1 MTRNDGANSMKP
13 SSEGCPSPAIPLS
26 TRLRLLTNR
35 ARKTKLLRTASVLCI
50 LALTALSVT
59 DRLPHSI
66 TDAQSAS
73 LSVRLN
79 VINGSMPAT
88 IGVPIA
94 ESVRLLDITRL
105 GVLDPAGTPV
115 PTQMRVIS
123 RWRGPVSDQT
133 KAVKWLLVDF
143 KPKVAGAHTLTTTP
157 RTAAGPLTTNVTTTS
172 IKVSTTQLELEVPRQ
187 GEALMRSIKIA
198 GIENLRAPASLQMS
212 LPRRVLINKVM
223 GPDTVIATDP
233 SLLKPGDSVRFENMG
248 TLRWDAPAGSNRL
261 VTATISTIANRVY
274 RVDEGTPRQEDVTVN
289 TAEPGDLRAATALK
303 FNHTAGATI
312 RDLTVQNDVATI
324 SSISGQTLKFSA
336 PLKLPHSAGEKIF
349 LPNTENEIVTAVVD
363 RTAVEES
370 NALRVVLRQDGY
382 FKRSEKLTGGAL
394 QKAPPTLGFTLR
406 YYAYADQPF
415 VRVRLRLVNTGAYGF
430 GASFSNQP
438 PYAQHVLL
446 RNLFFSLPTVSAGSG
461 SSQVLTDV
469 DARARIAR
477 KESGA
482 SLTAGSFEISVP
494 EFVENYPKGLTGN
507 ASGLRFDILPNTG
520 IDHVFDG
527 ARAKTTDFYLGRN
540 TVAARVLTSTINAML
555 DPNYVATTGAIR
567 SAMIAKRDWMAAFGK
582 DPQLGEAAT
591 RYERMIASSY
601 AIEAND
607 RAGSA
612 QPMSAFEYRET
623 SQNGEQFGWRN
634 FGDLAW
640 GDGYANVHY
649 DLPFILLRESLRTG
663 DARAFRLGGEMARY
677 RADWGQ
683 HQATDFLNIERTV
696 NFKGYAFYE
705 KGDHGSFR
713 EPITSHMWIEG
724 LWLYWAMTGDEAMR
738 EAAVE
743 SSQAFYRM
751 NFSGNLGGEARIT
764 GWPVLGL
771 VVAHRYT
778 GESQYLSKA
787 YEGVKMFLR
796 AEQSEGSRGYTRAD
810 GPDGGQKIQA
820 WGWSYSLLGVI
831 EYWRETRDTAVGNFL
846 VRVADWMVGKGSSN
860 PPILPGRTLTNGTY
874 QPYGVPYF
882 WSPDKVAEDRA
893 PVYAGLTLPV
903 LAIAARIS
911 GRADL
916 WERARLIFRD
926 YAFYRDLTEGNPV
939 PPQSRHIIN
948 FRSPMYPGSSPKV
961 YGQMGL
967 TVSDYLPEVA
977 NYLGINSPVTPAPTT
992 TPTPKLSPTATPKPS
1007 PTAEPTPVNIALN
1020 RPTTASSFRVWPG
1033 CVCTPAGANDGLIVS
1048 NGSKSLWHSDL
1059 NTNLLEWWQ
1068 VDLGAPNRIQSL
1080 EIVFRD
1086 DDDQSS
1092 TRRNFEV
1099 LASNDAAF
1107 ATFTRL
1113 AAQGD
1118 TPVAFRQLW
1127 SAAVSDASLYR
1138 YVRVR
1143 KTKLDPGLYGEIYFN
1158 LSEVRVYAKPMQT
1171 LASTAAAS
1179 SANTPGQSLLSS
1191 TTPSRDAMV
1200 NVVSTKDTGPRKVV
1214 VGQVLEFTVSPYD
1227 QRGRSMQLYA
1237 SNLPS
1242 GASFNAST
1250 GRFRFMPNS
1259 SLAGNIY
1266 QVQFRGMNDQGEQ
1279 TIRQDIFVQLDGA
1292 PEIRLLAPSASQPV
1306 YPDKAM
1312 NISWMATNATPV
1324 EKYQLRLSTDG
1335 GLSYPI
1341 VIADLPGSA
1350 TQYQWTG
1357 LKNLRLNDRALL
1369 RVMIKATDKR
1379 NRSGLDT
1386 TRQDLRIWGNRN
1398 LAAVR

>member
-1 MTRNDGANSMKP
+1 MKP
-13 SSEGCPSPAIPLS
+13 SFGGCPSPAITLS
-26 TRLRLLTNR
+26 TRLRLLLNR
-35 ARKTKLLRTASVLCI
+35 ARKTTLLHTASVLCVLI
-50 LALTALSVT
+50 LTTLSIS
-59 DRLPHSI
+59 DRWPHST
-66 TDAQSAS
+66 TDAQGAN

-79 VINGSMPAT
+79 VINGSMPVT
-88 IGVPIA
+88 TGIPIA
-94 ESVRLLDITRL
+94 ESMRLLDISRL
-105 GVLDPAGTPV
+105 GVLDPTGTPL
-115 PTQMRVIS
+115 PAQMRVMS
-123 RWRGPVSDQT
+123 RWRGPVGDQS
-133 KAVKWLLVDF
+133 KSVKWLLLDF
-143 KPKVAGAHTLTTTP
+143 KPKVAGAHTLTISN
-157 RTAAGPLTTNVTTTS
+157 RTAAGPLTTSVATAS
-172 IKVSTTQLELEVPRQ
+172 IRVSTTQLELELPRQ
-187 GEALMRSIKIA
+187 GESLVRSFKIA
-198 GIENLRAPASLQMS
+198 GVENLRAPASLQMS
-212 LPRRVLINKVM
+212 LPRRVMINKVM
-223 GPDTVIATDP
+223 GADTVIVTDS
-233 SLLKPGDSVRFENMG
+233 SLLKPGESIRFENTG
-248 TLRWDAPAGSNRL
+248 TLRWDAAAGSNRL
-261 VTATISTIANRVY
+261 VTASISTIANRVY

-289 TAEPGDLRAATALK
+289 TAEPGDLRAQTALK
-303 FNHTAGATI
+303 FNHAAGAAI
-312 RDLTVQNDVATI
+312 RDLTVQNDAASI
-324 SSISGQTLKFSA
+324 SSISGQTIKFAA
-336 PLKLPHSAGEKIF
+336 PLKLPHSAGEIIF
-349 LPNTENEIVTAVVD
+349 LPNTENEVVTAVLD
-363 RTAVEES
+363 RCAIEEA
-370 NALRVVLRQDGY
+370 NALRVVVRQDGY

-406 YYAYADQPF
+406 FYAYADQPF
-415 VRVRLRLVNTGAYGF
+415 VRVRLRLINSGAYGF

-446 RNLFFSLPTVSAGSG
+446 RNLFFSLPTVIAGSG
-461 SSQVLTDV
+461 TSQVLTDI
-469 DARARIAR
+469 DAHARIAR

-494 EFVENYPKGLTGN
+494 EFVENYPKALTGN
-507 ASGLRFDILPNTG
+507 SSGLRFDILPNTG
-520 IDHVFDG
+520 RDHVFDG

-540 TVAARVLTSTINAML
+540 TVTARVLSSTINAML
-555 DPNYVATTGAIR
+555 DPTYVATTGAVR
-567 SAMIAKRDWMAAFGK
+567 SAMIAKRDWVAVFGK
-582 DPQLGEAAT
+582 DPQLGEAAA
-591 RYERMIASSY
+591 RYERMIAASY

-607 RAGSA
+607 RSGSA

-623 SQNGEQFGWRN
+623 SQNGVQFGWRN

-663 DARAFRLGGEMARY
+663 DTRAFRLGGEMARY

-683 HQATDFLNIERTV
+683 HQATDYLNLERTV

-724 LWLYWAMTGDEAMR
+724 LWLYWALTGDESMR

-751 NFSGNLGGEARIT
+751 DFSGNLGGEARIV

-810 GPDGGQKIQA
+810 GPDGGQKIQV

-831 EYWRETRDTAVGNFL
+831 EYWRETKDTTVGNFL
-846 VRVADWMVGKGSSN
+846 LRVADWMVGKGSNN
-860 PPILPGRTLTNGTY
+860 PPILQGRTLNDGNY

-882 WSPDKVAEDRA
+882 WSPDKIAEDRA

-903 LAIAARIS
+903 LVIAARIS

-916 WERARLIFRD
+916 WDRARLIFRD
-926 YAFYRDLTEGNPV
+926 YAFYRDLTEGIPV
-939 PPQSRHIIN
+939 PPQSRHVIN

-977 NYLGINSPVTPAPTT
+977 NYLGIKSTATPAPNA
-992 TPTPKLSPTATPKPS
+992 TPAASPTATPKPS

-1033 CVCTPAGANDGLIVS
+1033 CICTPAAANDGLTVS
-1048 NGSKSLWHSDL
+1048 GGAKSLWHSDL
-1059 NTNLLEWWQ
+1059 NTNVLEWWQ
-1068 VDLGAPNRIQSL
+1068 VDLGGPNRIQSM
-1080 EIVFRD
+1080 EIVFRED
-1086 DDDQSS
+1086 EDQPS

-1107 ATFTRL
+1107 ATSTRL
-1113 AAQGD
+1113 AEQGNA
-1118 TPVAFRQLW
+1118 PAPFRKVW
-1127 SAAVSDASLYR
+1127 SAAVTNVSLYR
-1138 YVRVR
+1138 YVRIR
-1143 KTKLDPGLYGEIYFN
+1143 KTKLDAGNWGELYFN
-1158 LSEVRVYAKPMQT
+1158 LTEVRVFSKQSQT
-1171 LASTAAAS
+1171 LASSAATSATSTQNIS
-1179 SANTPGQSLLSS
+1179 SMSL
-1191 TTPSRDAMV
+1191 TTPSRDGTV
-1200 NVVSTKDTGPRKVV
+1200 DVSSTKETSPRKVL
-1214 VGQVLEFTVSPYD
+1214 VGQVLDFTVSTFD
-1227 QRGRSMQLYA
+1227 QRGRVLQLYA
-1237 SNLPS
+1237 SNMPT

-1259 SLAGNIY
+1259 SMAGNIY
-1266 QVQFRGMNDQGEQ
+1266 QVQFRGMNDQGDQ
-1279 TIRQDIFVQLDGA
+1279 ILRQDIFVQLDGA
-1292 PEIRLLAPSASQPV
+1292 PEIRLLAPSPSQPV

-1312 NISWMATNATPV
+1312 NISWMATNSTPI

-1341 VIADLPGSA
+1341 VIAELPGTA

-1357 LKNLRLNDRALL
+1357 LKNLRLNERTVL

-1379 NRSGLDT
+1379 NRSGIDS

-1398 LAAVR
+1398 VAALK